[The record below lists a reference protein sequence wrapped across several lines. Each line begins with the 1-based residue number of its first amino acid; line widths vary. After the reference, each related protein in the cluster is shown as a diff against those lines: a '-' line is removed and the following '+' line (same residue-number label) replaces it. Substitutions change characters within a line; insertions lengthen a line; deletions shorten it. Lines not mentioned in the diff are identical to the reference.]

1 LNSPKVILVTY
12 PDDFSLQEARSL
24 IESSSPS
31 MAPQPQIVKVFTQK
45 YLNRSRYGLGSG
57 KAEEIQEFVKQS
69 KVDQIVMDCQ
79 LTPKQ
84 IYNLEKLTG
93 VQVIDRERLI
103 LNIFHARAT
112 TTESKLQ
119 IELAEVKYEM
129 PRVREKAKL
138 TSGST
143 ERPGKGGMGEYRVDV
158 KFRDLK
164 RRMSFIKKKLAD
176 AHTKRELY
184 RQQRLKTKMPT
195 VSLIGYTSS
204 GKTTLF
210 NLLTS
215 ENKEIS
221 SSLFTT
227 LSTTTRSFRISND
240 NDHDQGDKQEKKS
253 SLLLIV
259 DTIGFISRLPHY
271 MIDAFKSTLEE
282 SLAADLILLLIDAS
296 EKLEDIKLKYESC
309 WSVLNELK
317 VDKARVFVILT
328 KCDGG
333 AGLSERIDNVANGLG
348 LSDPIDLSSKTGYG
362 ISKLKTVIRR
372 NLYSQS
378 LLAKDNVPRVTAPVL
393 KVGTNMITADLHT

>member
-1 LNSPKVILVTY
+1 MISANKVILVTY
-12 PDDFSLQEARSL
+12 PDNFSLQEAQSL
-24 IESSSPS
+24 VESSSPS
-31 MAPQPQIVKVFTQK
+31 MASHPQIVKVFTQK
-45 YLNRSRYGLGSG
+45 FLNHSRYGLGSG
-57 KAEEIQEFVKQS
+57 KAEEMKEFVKQS
-69 KVDQIVMDCQ
+69 KADQIVVDEH

-93 VQVIDRERLI
+93 AQVIDRERLI
-103 LNIFHARAT
+103 LNIFHSRAT
-112 TTESKLQ
+112 TTEAKLQ

-143 ERPGKGGMGEYRVDV
+143 ERPGKGGMGEYTVDV

-184 RQQRLKTKMPT
+184 RQQRLKTKLPI

-210 NLLTS
+210 NLLTA

-227 LSTTTRSFRISND
+227 LSTTTRALRIN
-240 NDHDQGDKQEKKS
+240 NEKQEREL
-253 SLLLIV
+253 SLLLI
-259 DTIGFISRLPHY
+259 DTVGFISRLPHY

-296 EKLEDIKLKYESC
+296 EKFEDIKIKYESC
-309 WSVLNELK
+309 WNVLNELK
-317 VDKARVFVILT
+317 VDKSRVFTILT
-328 KCDGG
+328 KCDDG
-333 AGLSERIDNVANGLG
+333 AIGLSEGIDNIAN
-348 LSDPIDLSSKTGYG
+348 DLSVSNPIIISSNTGYG
-362 ISKLKTVIRR
+362 IRKLKTMIVHNLNSQSPSGEEHLTNVKTVPEEGAYVITATD
-372 NLYSQS
+372 LYS
-378 LLAKDNVPRVTAPVL
+378 
-393 KVGTNMITADLHT
+393 

>member
-1 LNSPKVILVTY
+1 MISAKVILVTY
-12 PDDFSLQEARSL
+12 PDSFSVQEAQSL
-24 IESSSPS
+24 VESSSPS
-31 MAPQPQIVKVFTQK
+31 MAPHPQIVKVITQK
-45 YLNRSRYGLGSG
+45 YLNHSRYGLGSG
-57 KAEEIQEFVKQS
+57 KAEEMKEFVKQS
-69 KVDQIVMDCQ
+69 KADQIVVDEH

-103 LNIFHARAT
+103 LNIFHSRAT
-112 TTESKLQ
+112 TTEAKLQ

-129 PRVREKAKL
+129 PRVRENAKL

-143 ERPGKGGMGEYRVDV
+143 ERPGKGGMGEYTVDV

-164 RRMSFIKKKLAD
+164 RRMTFIKKKIAD

-184 RQQRLKTKMPT
+184 RQQRLKTKMPI

-210 NLLTS
+210 NLLTA

-227 LSTTTRSFRISND
+227 LSTTTRAFRIN
-240 NDHDQGDKQEKKS
+240 NEKQEMES
-253 SLLLIV
+253 SLLLI
-259 DTIGFISRLPHY
+259 DTVGFISRLPHY

-296 EKLEDIKLKYESC
+296 EKFEDIRIKYESC
-309 WSVLNELK
+309 WNVLDELK
-317 VDKARVFVILT
+317 VDKSKVFVILT
-328 KCDGG
+328 KCDDG
-333 AGLSERIDNVANGLG
+333 AIGLSEGIDNIAND
-348 LSDPIDLSSKTGYG
+348 LSLSHPITISSKTGYG
-362 ISKLKTVIRR
+362 IRKLKTMIVH
-372 NLYSQS
+372 NLNSQS
-378 LLAKDNVPRVTAPVL
+378 PSREEHLTNVKRVPEEGAYI
-393 KVGTNMITADLHT
+393 ITAAAVHT